1 MTRIGDIKID
11 RTFAWF
17 PTYTDNGLIWLQPY
31 SLIYEFQQKKV
42 VTRKCGILKTPDWVL
57 VNKHLFKKK

>member
-42 VTRKCGILKTPDWVL
+42 VTRK
-57 VNKHLFKKK
+57 